1 MKKQFYI
8 FQLLLICCLMVS
20 CEKDPSYDRGCYLFD
35 NQVLEPANNIN
46 GIHFIW
52 TEENIPDN
60 IKDVVG
66 EILSS
71 LVLVEGGTFVM
82 GDNSSAESQEHTVT
96 VSDFYISSIEV
107 TQKQWRVIMGDNES
121 WNYNYGIDDHYPA
134 NFISFD
140 QAVLFIDK
148 LNHYT
153 GLSLRMP
160 TEAEWEYAALGGKYS
175 QGYDY
180 SGSSN
185 ADEVAWC
192 RDNSSGKMHPVA
204 SLAANELGLYDMS
217 GNVCEW
223 CSDWYGSYSNEPS
236 TNPAGP
242 SMGEK
247 RVVRGGSF
255 TLGNEHARCK
265 ARNSLKPHNQSL
277 AVGLRLTMDV
287 QR

>member
-1 MKKQFYI
+1 
-8 FQLLLICCLMVS
+8 MVS

-82 GDNSSAESQEHTVT
+82 GDNSFAESQEHTVT

-192 RDNSSGKMHPVA
+192 RDNSSGRMHPVA

-217 GNVCEW
+217 GNV
-223 CSDWYGSYSNEPS
+223 SSANPS
-236 TNPAGP
+236 GPA
-242 SMGEK
+242 MGEK
-247 RVVRGGSF
+247 RVVRGGGF
-255 TLGNEHARCK
+255 TLGNEHARSK
-265 ARNSLKPHNQSL
+265 ARNCLKPLNQSL

-287 QR
+287 HR